1 MRKFKGIHCKPN
13 LPLSNILKKWVSLN
27 TKIANTWKHRND
39 VPWWYNERADISIFA
54 GAAWLSHSLVFE
66 EFVDEKTK
74 KHNGAQKERR
84 KFRGRVDL
92 YLDIDGQDFI
102 IEAKHCWSGA
112 SSVNVDTAKKIQRVM
127 NQAYADI
134 RKSHP
139 HGQRR
144 LAFVFVV
151 PDIKVAYQ
159 KTMDQRIRAWINK
172 IEKIDCDA
180 MAWIFPVE
188 SRKIKWRKSYYPG
201 VALLVKEV

>member
-1 MRKFKGIHCKPN
+1 MKKFKGIHCKPN

-27 TKIANTWKHRND
+27 TKIANIWKHRKD

-54 GAAWLSHSLVFE
+54 GAAWLSHGLVFE

-74 KHNGAQKERR
+74 KPGGAQKAKR
-84 KFRGRVDL
+84 KFKGRVDL
-92 YLDIDGQDFI
+92 YLSIDGQDFI
-102 IEAKHCWSGA
+102 IEAKQCWSGA
-112 SSVNVDTAKKIQRVM
+112 SSVNVDVANRIQKVM
-127 NQAYADI
+127 ERACEDI

-151 PDIKVAYQ
+151 PDIKVAYG
-159 KTMDQRIRAWINK
+159 KTMDQRILAWIDRIK
-172 IEKIDCDA
+172 RIDCDA

-188 SRKIKWRKSYYPG
+188 SRNWTYARVICTAG
-201 VALLVKEV
+201 DLNC